1 MPRLEAVYPISGENV
16 AALPVKH
23 LDAAVA
29 FYGAVLGFTVLRL
42 DATTAE
48 VQRDNVRLG
57 LVQADDH
64 EPGKAGSLA
73 FKVDDLDQMHRELEM
88 NGAKPGV
95 FGTDKWGGKKHR
107 TFFVR
112 EDTNGYCYCFY
123 CALPE

>member
-1 MPRLEAVYPISGENV
+1 MARLEAVYPISGENP

-29 FYGAVLGFTVLRL
+29 FYGAVLGFTLLRL
-42 DATTAE
+42 EASTAQL
-48 VQRDNVRLG
+48 QRDNVQIG
-57 LVQADDH
+57 LVQSDDH

-73 FKVDDLDQMHRELEM
+73 FAVDDLDLMHRELEM

-95 FGTDKWGGKKHR
+95 FGTDEWGGKQYR

-123 CALPE
+123 GHAR